1 MMIKSGAWVD
11 EFQPQTVDECFLP
24 EASKKRI
31 NEIIQS
37 GEVPSMLFSGP
48 PGIGKTT
55 VALAICKQLDY
66 DHFFI
71 NASLYGNIDTIR
83 TDIQAFAST
92 VAFNGKRKV
101 VILDEADGLT
111 QAAQSSLRG
120 VINEFSSNASFILTA
135 NFRNKL
141 IDPIIS
147 RLEEVDFVFA
157 KSEMPGLAKGL
168 YDFILTRLKEENVEF
183 ELKAVQ
189 AYLRDAL
196 SKSTD
201 IRKILINAQKIAKTG
216 TFNADSIIDTD
227 DIRLSEL
234 ISLIKTK
241 DFTRIREWVGLNS
254 DIEFGN
260 IVKFVYDNLSQIST
274 SGIPAMV
281 LIINEHQFKHGFVI
295 DKEINTVSML
305 AEISMAL

>member
-157 KSEMPGLAKGL
+157 KSEMSGLAKGL
-168 YDFILTRLKEENVEF
+168 YDFILARLKEENVEF

-234 ISLIKTK
+234 ISLIKSK

-274 SGIPAMV
+274 SSIPAMV